1 MTMKTMK
8 DLNERTVKLDAAE
21 IAYIIQRNQNNARF
35 MRELLLRAISLDKL
49 LCGKEAAAK

>member
-8 DLNERTVKLDAAE
+8 DLNERTAKLDAVE

-35 MRELLLRAISLDKL
+35 MRELLLRAVSLDKL